1 MNFSVHNAFVHIH
14 EAMQFVLLIA
24 AASEQN
30 VFAVGVP
37 LAVIG
42 VCGGSLDSSLLP
54 SRY

>member
-1 MNFSVHNAFVHIH
+1 MHIH
-14 EAMQFVLLIA
+14 EAMQFVLVIA

-30 VFAVGVP
+30 VFAVGVS

-42 VCGGSLDSSLLP
+42 VCVGESLDSSLLP